1 MSPLININDIR
12 VASPCPMPWD
22 AMAGN
27 QHVRHCGEC
36 KLNVYNLSAMTEIE
50 IQRLLAMQRTEQRVC
65 VRFYRRADGTML
77 AQDCPRGIKQLAKR
91 VSKLGAAVFS
101 ALVSMNCA
109 MARATTAGT
118 TTAGS
123 KTQPQA
129 CHRVQAQEQSANI
142 LLVVTDPDGAVVP
155 GARIVLVDSAGKTK
169 FKGKTDG
176 AGALMKSDLPP
187 GVYALK
193 VSVQGFKEYSDV
205 LHLPGSK
212 SLKVNLKL
220 SLASAST
227 TIEVTT
233 DTLGVVDVGMLA
245 TVSDSDR
252 HAAPMAAPVRYQ
264 PMRQLL
270 LFLPDE
276 RSAAG
281 VNQDRQL

>member
-1 MSPLININDIR
+1 LRLSYFNRPSPTPPLININDIR

-27 QHVRHCGEC
+27 QQVRHCGEC

-50 IQRLLAMQRTEQRVC
+50 IQRLLVMQPAEQRVG

-77 AQDCPRGIKQLAKR
+77 TQDCPRGVKRLAKR

-109 MARATTAGT
+109 MAKTTTAGT
-118 TTAGS
+118 ATAGS

-129 CHRVQAQEQSANI
+129 CQRVQAQEQSANI
-142 LLVVTDPDGAVVP
+142 LVVVADPDGAVVP
-155 GARIVLVDSAGKTK
+155 GARIALMDSAGKTR

-176 AGALMKSDLPP
+176 AGTLIKSDLPP
-187 GVYALK
+187 GNYTLK

-205 LHLPGSK
+205 LHLPDSK
-212 SLKVNLKL
+212 NLKLNLKL

-227 TIEVTT
+227 TVEVTAS
-233 DTLGVVDVGMLA
+233 TLGVVDVGMLA
-245 TVSDSDR
+245 SVSDSNG
-252 HAAPMAAPVRYQ
+252 HAAPMPAPVRYQ
-264 PMRQLL
+264 PMR
-270 LFLPDE
+270 
-276 RSAAG
+276 
-281 VNQDRQL
+281 

>member
-1 MSPLININDIR
+1 LRLSYFNRPSPTPQLININDIR

-27 QHVRHCGEC
+27 QQVRHCGEC
-36 KLNVYNLSAMTEIE
+36 RLNVYNLSAMTEIE
-50 IQRLLAMQRTEQRVC
+50 IQRLLVMQPAEQRVC

-77 AQDCPRGIKQLAKR
+77 TQDCPRGIKRLAKR

-109 MARATTAGT
+109 MAKTITAGT
-118 TTAGS
+118 ATAGS

-129 CHRVQAQEQSANI
+129 CQRVQAQEQSANI
-142 LLVVTDPDGAVVP
+142 LVVVADPDGAVVP
-155 GARIVLVDSAGKTK
+155 GARIELMDSAGKTR

-187 GVYALK
+187 GNYTLK

-205 LHLPGSK
+205 LHLPDSK
-212 SLKVNLKL
+212 NLKVHLKL

-227 TIEVTT
+227 TVEVTAS
-233 DTLGVVDVGMLA
+233 TLGVVDVGMLA
-245 TVSDSDR
+245 TVSESNG
-252 HAAPMAAPVRYQ
+252 HAAPMPAPVRYQ
-264 PMRQLL
+264 PMR
-270 LFLPDE
+270 
-276 RSAAG
+276 
-281 VNQDRQL
+281 